1 MFLKWISHLTAVP
14 TPLPLIHPPSYVSS
28 ECESYVATVMRQGSY
43 AGTKKRRINK
53 SGSYSR
59 MESPLSP
66 FPSSLKLLLAC
77 LWSIWHKTT
86 DFHSNYDMRVTRS
99 RHFHK
104 LPSKM
109 PWQITQNNINDS
121 KRVRLALFFCRRAT
135 LFCFVCLTKKMQTNC
150 LPKTLD
156 KFHLPFW
163 FVCYDERRRR
173 KKNTMEIRLSRR
185 PIWWSARNLFSFS
198 QIYSRFGT
206 NRWIWVFYQTY
217 WLNHC
222 WNWWRWKWN
231 GSTPFSCHRHY
242 RILWL
247 LIIANCLLEQLQSIG
262 HAWRRIASN
271 VFIYNLSI

>member
-1 MFLKWISHLTAVP
+1 MS
-14 TPLPLIHPPSYVSS
+14 LPWWDRDHIL
-28 ECESYVATVMRQGSY
+28 EQ
-43 AGTKKRRINK
+43 KKRRMNK

-135 LFCFVCLTKKMQTNC
+135 LFCFVCLTNKMQTNC

-163 FVCYDERRRR
+163 FECYDERRRR

-222 WNWWRWKWN
+222 GNWWRWKWKLN
-231 GSTPFSCHRHY
+231 AIFMSSTLSNFMTFDYCQLSSGAASVDWP
-242 RILWL
+242 
-247 LIIANCLLEQLQSIG
+247 CLTAYCKQCFHL
-262 HAWRRIASN
+262 
-271 VFIYNLSI
+271 